1 MMVSARSGWVTAP
14 PEIRCDGDETLP
26 KNQMTQRGP
35 VIGSLEQ
42 ENRREYDL
50 ELYSEMTR

>member
-1 MMVSARSGWVTAP
+1 MMLSARSGWVTAP

-26 KNQMTQRGP
+26 ENQMTQRGP

-42 ENRREYDL
+42 ENRREDDL